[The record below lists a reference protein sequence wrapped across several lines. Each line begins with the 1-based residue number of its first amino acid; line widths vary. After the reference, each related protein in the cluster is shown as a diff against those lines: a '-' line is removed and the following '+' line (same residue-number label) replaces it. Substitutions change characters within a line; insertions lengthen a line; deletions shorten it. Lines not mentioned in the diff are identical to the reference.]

1 MNASQIHSFIENP
14 DLIRATDLNGLKEMA
29 QLYPYAESI
38 QLLYLSCVAKYAN
51 MYFDEALASTAFR
64 LSKRERI
71 IELLNEPVTDNNAF
85 VAPEEAKA
93 QSPVE
98 NSVEETIP
106 AESIDSST
114 SLNDNSITS
123 EFAENKPINPVENE
137 APFEFIQDEPA
148 EETKSDPEEII
159 DELLQEPEASLEE
172 LEGLIEPADELEEL
186 TYTTTAIALEHD
198 YFVSNAAP
206 DQQIEEESDKET
218 EPEAEQ
224 TGEIPSQLSF
234 TSWLHRNNNTPPFQE
249 KKHTDEII
257 DRFIETQP
265 KISKPTAEFYSA
277 SKKAKESI
285 DDSRA
290 PVSETLAKIY
300 EAQGNYPKAIHVYHQ
315 LILNNPEKKSL
326 FAPRIEEL
334 KNKLSQ

>member
-1 MNASQIHSFIENP
+1 MNASQIHSFIANP
-14 DLIRATDLNGLKEMA
+14 ELIQASDLNGLKEMA

-38 QLLYLSCVAKYAN
+38 QLLYLSCVARHAN

-71 IELLNEPVTDNNAF
+71 MELLNESTAVVSTPINDHSLSAEL
-85 VAPEEAKA
+85 AE
-93 QSPVE
+93 
-98 NSVEETIP
+98 EETVS
-106 AESIDSST
+106 AEI
-114 SLNDNSITS
+114 I
-123 EFAENKPINPVENE
+123 EHVPEP
-137 APFEFIQDEPA
+137 FIQDSIISQPEFNQVEHIETEKEPVS
-148 EETKSDPEEII
+148 EDIL
-159 DELLQEPEASLEE
+159 DELKQEPEASLEE
-172 LEGLIEPADELEEL
+172 LEALAEPTDELEEL
-186 TYTTTAIALEHD
+186 TYNTTATALEQD
-198 YFVSNAAP
+198 YFISNPIREDSTDSENHQTEENAA
-206 DQQIEEESDKET
+206 EENDSDENASAENEVKDEET
-218 EPEAEQ
+218 PAH
-224 TGEIPSQLSF
+224 LSF
-234 TSWLHRNNNTPPFQE
+234 TSWLHRNNAQPAAE
-249 KKHTDEII
+249 KKHADEII

-277 SKKAKESI
+277 SKKAKESL
-285 DDSRA
+285 DDSKA

>member
-1 MNASQIHSFIENP
+1 MNASQIHSFIANP
-14 DLIRATDLNGLKEMA
+14 ELIQASDLNGLKEMA

-38 QLLYLSCVAKYAN
+38 QLLYLSCVARHAN

-71 IELLNEPVTDNNAF
+71 MELLNESTAVVSTPINDHSLS
-85 VAPEEAKA
+85 PELAE
-93 QSPVE
+93 
-98 NSVEETIP
+98 EETVS
-106 AESIDSST
+106 AEI
-114 SLNDNSITS
+114 I
-123 EFAENKPINPVENE
+123 EHVPEPV
-137 APFEFIQDEPA
+137 IQDSIISQPEFNQEEHIETEKEPVS
-148 EETKSDPEEII
+148 EDIL
-159 DELLQEPEASLEE
+159 DELKQEPEASLEE
-172 LEGLIEPADELEEL
+172 LEALAEPTDELEEL
-186 TYTTTAIALEHD
+186 TYNTTATALEQD
-198 YFVSNAAP
+198 YFISNPIREDSTDSENHQTEENAA
-206 DQQIEEESDKET
+206 EENDSDENASAENEVKDEET
-218 EPEAEQ
+218 PAH
-224 TGEIPSQLSF
+224 LSF
-234 TSWLHRNNNTPPFQE
+234 TSWLHRNNAQPVAE
-249 KKHTDEII
+249 KKHADEII

-277 SKKAKESI
+277 SKKAKESL
-285 DDSRA
+285 DDSKA